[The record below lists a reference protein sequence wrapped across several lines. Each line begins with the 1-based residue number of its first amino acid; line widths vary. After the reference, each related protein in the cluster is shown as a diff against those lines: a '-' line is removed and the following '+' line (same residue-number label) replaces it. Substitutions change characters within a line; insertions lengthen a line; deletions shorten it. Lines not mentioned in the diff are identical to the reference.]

1 VSTVLDS
8 IQCAQLP
15 VGPLGWYLL
24 KANIWT
30 REYGSTG
37 RHGPLPF
44 RGATSRRHTNAYQL
58 SWRVAV
64 PGKQIFH
71 TLRDHCAWISEL
83 LSASIPKRARVY
95 IDRHG
100 GPFETKSLGNS
111 WSSDLFDRGEMSDDS
126 GRLAPREQ
134 CFLPQLRLVGA
145 KRKQSSFGALVQRA
159 RVTKRHA
166 FFMARHSLYTAL
178 KPSNPLF
185 CHIWSVKRLSCFI
198 THIVIRLIKPK
209 LRYRE
214 QSVSASKTQFSFSR
228 RNRIS
233 PSLGVL
239 VTNNFPFH
247 RSRFCLITSPVGDQT
262 CQQ

>member
-1 VSTVLDS
+1 M
-8 IQCAQLP
+8 
-15 VGPLGWYLL
+15 
-24 KANIWT
+24 
-30 REYGSTG
+30 
-37 RHGPLPF
+37 
-44 RGATSRRHTNAYQL
+44 
-58 SWRVAV
+58 
-64 PGKQIFH
+64 
-71 TLRDHCAWISEL
+71 RDRCAWISEQL
-83 LSASIPKRARVY
+83 NASISKLASVY

-100 GPFETKSLGNS
+100 GLFEKKSLANS
-111 WSSDLFDRGEMSDDS
+111 WSNDLFNRGETSDDS
-126 GRLAPREQ
+126 GWPAPRKQ
-134 CFLPQLRLVGA
+134 CFLPQLRLLGA
-145 KRKQSSFGALVQRA
+145 KRRQSSFGALVQRA

-178 KPSNPLF
+178 KPSNPLS

-239 VTNNFPFH
+239 VTSNFPFH
-247 RSRFCLITSPVGDQT
+247 RSRFYLIMSPAGDQT
-262 CQQ
+262 RKQ